1 MSDILLAETLEAARA
16 DRLNRARQQVRQ
28 CIVPAVV
35 AAEPVRAELID
46 TAITLQAEASD
57 D

>member
-28 CIVPAVV
+28 CIVLAVV